1 MKKIENKTINEVYYV
16 ETLDNGLKVILYPKN
31 DFYRTYAI
39 FATKYGSQDVEFVP
53 LNSDEFIKTPE
64 GIAHFLEHKLFENE
78 NGTDASNLFA
88 QNGADVNAFTTVNET
103 AYLFSATSNIEE
115 NVELLLNFVQEPCF
129 KKESI
134 DRERGI
140 IEQELL
146 MYLDQPQSV
155 QYYGVLKGMYKE
167 NNVRNEIGGTP
178 ESIKEINE
186 ELLYTCYNTFYH
198 PSNMQFVIVG
208 KFDVE
213 KMIQLIK
220 NNQKTKVFE
229 KAVPIKRRYH
239 LEDQTVN
246 ESSSYVEMDVNIPKV
261 SIGLKIP
268 YQNQSAIDNLKL
280 NIALEILTDI
290 YFDEASDNYERLMNE
305 NILNNSFNY
314 EDYCEDNYC
323 HVIFTLDTNQPDVY
337 IQKIKEV
344 IDQIKCNSIDEEIFK
359 TYKRLYQARNI
370 KRFNSLEYI
379 ANLMVEF
386 EQNSLTLFDL
396 IDTTNNLTIDDV
408 RKAKEH
414 FDSKYL
420 ASFIIY
426 PKKQK

>member
-53 LNSDEFIKTPE
+53 LNSEEFIKTPE

-78 NGTDASNLFA
+78 DGTDASNLFA
-88 QNGADVNAFTTVNET
+88 QYGADVNAFTTVNET

-115 NVELLLNFVQEPCF
+115 NVKLLLNFVQEPCF

-155 QYYGVLKGMYKE
+155 QYYGILKGMYKE

-178 ESIKEINE
+178 ESIKEIDE

-213 KMIQLIK
+213 KMIDLIK
-220 NNQKTKVFE
+220 QNQNTKVFE
-229 KAVPIKRRYH
+229 KAVPIKRKYH
-239 LEDQTVN
+239 LEDQNIN
-246 ESSSYVEMDVNIPKV
+246 ELLSYVEMDVNIPKV

-268 YQNQSAIDNLKL
+268 YQNHSPIENLKL

-305 NILNNSFNY
+305 NILNNSFTY
-314 EDYCEDNYC
+314 EDYCEENYC
-323 HVIFTLDTNQPDVY
+323 HVIFALDTNQPDLF

-344 IDQIKCNSIDEEIFK
+344 VDQIKSNNIDEEIFK
-359 TYKRLYQARNI
+359 TYKQLYQARNI

-386 EQNSLTLFDL
+386 EQSNLTLFDL
-396 IDTTNNLTIDDV
+396 IDTTNSLTIDDV
-408 RKAKEH
+408 RKAKQY